1 MENGGLKMDR
11 SKIDKIINEIDNILQ
26 KNCDDD
32 FNLAMYLYVRYGL
45 HHFKYY
51 IDDNEL
57 EEINKVLKRH
67 STLFD
72 EDINDEVRLILN
84 DNEDDEEEED

>member
-1 MENGGLKMDR
+1 MDR
-11 SKIDKIINEIDNILQ
+11 SKIEKIINEIDNISQ

-57 EEINKVLKRH
+57 EEINKVLKRYD
-67 STLFD
+67 SLFN
-72 EDINDEVRLILN
+72 EDLNDDIRLILN
-84 DNEDDEEEED
+84 DDEDDEED

>member
-1 MENGGLKMDR
+1 MDR
-11 SKIDKIINEIDNILQ
+11 KRIEKIINEIDNISQ
-26 KNCDDD
+26 KNYDDD

-57 EEINKVLKRH
+57 EEINKVLKRYD
-67 STLFD
+67 SLFN
-72 EDINDEVRLILN
+72 EDLNDDIRLILN
-84 DNEDDEEEED
+84 DDEDDEED

>member
-1 MENGGLKMDR
+1 MDR
-11 SKIDKIINEIDNILQ
+11 KKIEKIINEIDNISE

-32 FNLAMYLYVRYGL
+32 FNLAMYIYIRYGL

-51 IDDNEL
+51 INDDEL
-57 EEINKVLKRH
+57 EEINKVLKRY

-72 EDINDEVRLILN
+72 EDLNDDVSFILN
-84 DNEDDEEEED
+84 EDEEDDEED

>member
-1 MENGGLKMDR
+1 MNR
-11 SKIDKIINEIDNILQ
+11 NKIEKIINEIDNISQ

-57 EEINKVLKRH
+57 EEINKVLKRYD
-67 STLFD
+67 SLFN
-72 EDINDEVRLILN
+72 EDLNDDIRLILN
-84 DNEDDEEEED
+84 DDEDDEED

>member
-1 MENGGLKMDR
+1 MDR
-11 SKIDKIINEIDNILQ
+11 VKIEKIINELDNISQ
-26 KNCDDD
+26 KNYDDD
-32 FNLAMYLYVRYGL
+32 FNLAMYIYVRYGL
-45 HHFKYY
+45 HQFNNY
-51 IDDNEL
+51 ICDDEL

-84 DNEDDEEEED
+84 DDEDDEEE

>member
-1 MENGGLKMDR
+1 MDR

-51 IDDNEL
+51 INDDEL
-57 EEINKVLKRH
+57 IEINKILKRH

-72 EDINDEVRLILN
+72 EDLNDEVRMILN
-84 DNEDDEEEED
+84 DDEDDEED

>member
-1 MENGGLKMDR
+1 MDR
-11 SKIDKIINEIDNILQ
+11 KRIENLINELDNISQ
-26 KNCDDD
+26 KNYDAD
-32 FNLAMYLYVRYGL
+32 FNLAVYIYVRYGL

-57 EEINKVLKRH
+57 NEINKILKRH

-84 DNEDDEEEED
+84 DDEED

>member
-1 MENGGLKMDR
+1 MDR
-11 SKIDKIINEIDNILQ
+11 SKIEKLINELDNIYE
-26 KNCDDD
+26 KYTDDT
-32 FNLAMYLYVRYGL
+32 FNLAMYLHIRYGL

-51 IDDNEL
+51 INDDEL
-57 EEINKVLKRH
+57 NEINKILKRH

-84 DNEDDEEEED
+84 ADDEDEED

>member
-1 MENGGLKMDR
+1 MDR

>member
-1 MENGGLKMDR
+1 MDR
-11 SKIDKIINEIDNILQ
+11 NRIEKIINELDNISQ
-26 KNCDDD
+26 KNYDDD
-32 FNLAMYLYVRYGL
+32 FNLAIYLYVRYGL
-45 HHFKYY
+45 HKFNNY
-51 IDDNEL
+51 ICDDEL

-84 DNEDDEEEED
+84 DDEDDEEE

>member
-1 MENGGLKMDR
+1 MNR
-11 SKIDKIINEIDNILQ
+11 NKIEKIINEIDNVYE
-26 KNCDDD
+26 KYNDDE

-57 EEINKVLKRH
+57 EEINKVLKRYD
-67 STLFD
+67 SLFN
-72 EDINDEVRLILN
+72 EDLNDDIRLILN
-84 DNEDDEEEED
+84 DDEDDEED

>member
-84 DNEDDEEEED
+84 DNEDDEEEEE

>member
-1 MENGGLKMDR
+1 MNR
-11 SKIDKIINEIDNILQ
+11 NKIEKIINEIDNISQ

-57 EEINKVLKRH
+57 EEINKVLKRYD
-67 STLFD
+67 SLFN
-72 EDINDEVRLILN
+72 EDLN
-84 DNEDDEEEED
+84 DDIRLVLNDDEDDEED

>member
-1 MENGGLKMDR
+1 MDR
-11 SKIDKIINEIDNILQ
+11 SRIEKVINEIDDISD

-32 FNLAMYLYVRYGL
+32 FNLAFYLYVRYGL
-45 HHFKYY
+45 HQFNNY
-51 IDDNEL
+51 ICDNEL

-72 EDINDEVRLILN
+72 EDLNDEVRMILN
-84 DNEDDEEEED
+84 DEEDDEEE